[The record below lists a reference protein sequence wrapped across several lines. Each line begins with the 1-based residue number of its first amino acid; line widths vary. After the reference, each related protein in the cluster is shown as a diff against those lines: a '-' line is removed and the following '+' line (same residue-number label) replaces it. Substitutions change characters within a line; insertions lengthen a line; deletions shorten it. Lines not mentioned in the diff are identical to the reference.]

1 MGRCKRK
8 VITCRVGPNALAMV
22 LRFPVGALCCWLAR
36 QVSPDR
42 HHPGYPNHG
51 GVWHPAVPSCANSPL
66 SRLGGHMNECDLPL
80 QKLRVEKK
88 MPGFGTVLMQKLV

>member
-1 MGRCKRK
+1 MPRHLEEINSDLHFSRFLFTFILMGRCKRK

-42 HHPGYPNHG
+42 HHPGYPNHINT
-51 GVWHPAVPSCANSPL
+51 SYDRS
-66 SRLGGHMNECDLPL
+66 
-80 QKLRVEKK
+80 LRV
-88 MPGFGTVLMQKLV
+88 T